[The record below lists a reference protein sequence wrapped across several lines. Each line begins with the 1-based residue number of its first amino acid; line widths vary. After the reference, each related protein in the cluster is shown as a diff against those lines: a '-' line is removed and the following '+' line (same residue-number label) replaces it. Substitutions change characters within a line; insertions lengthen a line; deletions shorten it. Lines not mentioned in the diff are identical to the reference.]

1 MSKDKKEEQKSKSL
15 KTTLKNDWTIN
26 YNNTSDIGYPDGEFY
41 DKVEEED

>member
-41 DKVEEED
+41 DTVEEED